1 MKARRTKIKEAKT
14 KGPRPKP
21 KNEQLTT
28 TINDMTKPVI
38 DDFSRSFYPFL
49 HEDQKRP
56 EELMEQLGFSLL
68 EKARESADVKTSFF
82 EANKESIIAA
92 SLELAKAFHRG
103 RKLLVCGNGGSAT
116 DAQHVAVEFMH
127 PITVG
132 RKALPAICLSNDM
145 AMVTAVAND
154 VGFVDV
160 FSRQIIALCSAGDV
174 LLGIST
180 SGNSENLLHAYAT
193 ARQLDLRTIGFA
205 GDDGG
210 KMAAMSDRG
219 LLDYC
224 FTVPTSSIHRIQET
238 HVALYHIMWDI
249 VHEFLQHRSL
259 VEPQDK
265 SRG

>member
-1 MKARRTKIKEAKT
+1 
-14 KGPRPKP
+14 
-21 KNEQLTT
+21 
-28 TINDMTKPVI
+28 MTKTAI

-49 HEDQKRP
+49 HEDQKEP
-56 EELMEQLGFSLL
+56 GELMEQMAFSLL
-68 EKARESADVKTSFF
+68 QKARDSADVKTRFF
-82 EANKESIIAA
+82 EENKESIIAA
-92 SLELAKAFHRG
+92 SLNMARAFHRG

-154 VGFVDV
+154 VGFDDV
-160 FSRQIIALCSAGDV
+160 FSRQIIALGAEGDV

-180 SGNSENLLHAYAT
+180 SGNSENLMHAFAT
-193 ARQLDLRTIGFA
+193 ARRMNLLTMGFA

-210 KMAAMSDRG
+210 KMARRSGR
-219 LLDYC
+219 LDYC

-249 VHEFLQHRSL
+249 VHEFLQHKSL
-259 VEPQDK
+259 LEEQAVAGIDQ
-265 SRG
+265 R